1 MEKHTFGTWGLLAAL
16 LSLLPVSGCLIY
28 HHDTHYRD
36 KGKPVSSRTL
46 DQIECG
52 TTTKGWVLAT
62 FGEPSGQSTTQ
73 AGVEVLEYRYVQKK
87 DNQFLLLPFVVA
99 VDEGEN
105 KQTLHFQI
113 SDGIVTNFWK
123 EDSKD

>member
-16 LSLLPVSGCLIY
+16 LSLLAVSGCLICS
-28 HHDTHYRD
+28 HDTHYRE

-52 TTTKGWVLAT
+52 TTTKDWVLAT
-62 FGEPSGQSTTQ
+62 LGEPSQQSTTPG
-73 AGVEVLEYRYVQKK
+73 GVEVLEYRYVLKK
-87 DNQFLLLPFVVA
+87 DNQFVVLPFVIVN
-99 VDEGEN
+99 DEGEN
-105 KQTLHFQI
+105 TQTLHFEI
-113 SDGIVTNFWK
+113 ANGIVTNFWK